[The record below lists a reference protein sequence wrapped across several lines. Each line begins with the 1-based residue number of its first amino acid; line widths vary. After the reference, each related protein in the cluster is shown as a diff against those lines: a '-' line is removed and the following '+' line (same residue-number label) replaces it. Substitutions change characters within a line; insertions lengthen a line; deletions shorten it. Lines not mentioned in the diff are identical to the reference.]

1 MLKSVDIGN
10 ATLYCGDCREILP
23 TLPPA
28 DAIITDP
35 VWPNAPGPGAWAE
48 HGWPDLRGIE
58 DPQGLL
64 AGMFSSLTGLPAR
77 AVIVLRNDSDPRFL
91 QAVPAALPFFRTQL
105 LSYVL
110 PGRIGR
116 KLGGDELAYGFGT
129 PPLPYRED
137 RTLMPGRSPVAQPT
151 KASGHPCGR
160 SEKHFEFLVHWWSSG
175 LDIVVDPFMGGGT
188 TGVAC
193 ARLGQPFVGIG
204 IEPKYFDLACERIDQ
219 AQRQQRIA

>member
-1 MLKSVDIGN
+1 MRVETVGN

-23 TLPPA
+23 QLEPA
-28 DAIITDP
+28 DVLITDP

-64 AGMFSSLTGLPAR
+64 AQMFLSLPRLPR
-77 AVIVLRNDSDPRFL
+77 SAVVVIRNDSDPRFL
-91 QAVPAALPFFRTQL
+91 QAIPAALPFFRTQL

-116 KLGGDELAYGFGT
+116 KLGGDELAYGFGA
-129 PPLPYRED
+129 PPLPYPD
-137 RTLMPGRSPVAQPT
+137 GRTLMPGRSPVAQPT
-151 KASGHPCGR
+151 KSTGHPCGR
-160 SEKHFEFLVHWWSSG
+160 SEKHFEFLVYWWSTG
-175 LDIVVDPFMGGGT
+175 PDVVLDPFMGGGT

-193 ARLGQPFVGIG
+193 AMYSRPFIG
-204 IEPKYFDLACERIDQ
+204 IEIEPRYFDLACERIARAQDQ
-219 AQRQQRIA
+219 KRLFA